1 MEIVQSILETK
12 GSDVATIDRDATAG
26 EAADLMTTRKI
37 GALVVTDG
45 EKVVGIFTER
55 DILGRVVARRRVPDE
70 TKVGDVMTSPTAC
83 CRRDTP
89 IQECRAVMTDQ
100 GIRHLPVVE
109 DGRLHGLIST
119 RDIIAVEVAAKEGT
133 IESLQSTIDHLNE
146 YLYSRT

>member
-1 MEIVQSILETK
+1 METVQSILETK
-12 GSDVATIDRDATAG
+12 GSDVATIDRDATVG

-70 TKVGDVMTSPTAC
+70 TKVGDVMTSPMAC

-89 IQECRAVMTDQ
+89 IQECRTVMTDQ

>member
-1 MEIVQSILETK
+1 METVQSILETK
-12 GSDVATIDRDATAG
+12 GSDVATIDRDATVG

-55 DILGRVVARRRVPDE
+55 DILGRVVARQRVPDE
-70 TKVGDVMTSPTAC
+70 TKVGGVMTSPTAC
-83 CRRDTP
+83 CRWDTP
-89 IQECRAVMTDQ
+89 IQECRTVMTDQ

-119 RDIIAVEVAAKEGT
+119 RDIITVEVAAKEGT
-133 IESLQSTIDHLNE
+133 IECLQSTIDHLNE